1 MTLEDLLYKIGE
13 TAIKNKIIN
22 FSAVGGDVYDLNVEN
37 IKDYPVLFASP
48 TGTHQVRENT
58 TEYEVTFYFLDR
70 LLSDD
75 VNDVQIFSTAIEQLK
90 LILTMVENI
99 KGVLDVTDDYDIQNF
114 TETERMNDRVAGA
127 FATVKIMI
135 QNMSGCCD
143 TEFVTLMLKLENKT
157 LNVTKNG
164 KYTVTY
170 NKMYDGL
177 RKVEVDVN
185 VDVETPYQDG
195 FADGKEEGLEQGYV
209 SGKQDGIAEGYE
221 SGKEDGLTEG
231 YAEGKADGIAEG
243 AEVGKELAAQDAIVL
258 NVTENGS
265 YYTKYADIP
274 EWTETETGDD
284 FYSYARLGQN
294 MYFNTEYS
302 GVRESIVE
310 FWFKYDDKSFSGT
323 YATLVGK
330 QGPNGTNIMK
340 IRVDSYL
347 TSTFSFEC
355 SGKATRSFTMT
366 KDVWHKIKFSHEG
379 VWVDNERVVTAEG
392 KAPNAG
398 STPFCIN
405 GTEGWAYG
413 ANGYYGMV
421 KIDDNI
427 YIPTKDGYINKTM
440 DIPLPVFGYN
450 PDYYDFTKI
459 EKPVPFDE
467 LIKEVNVQT
476 KINIEKGGIKLSNS
490 TFSNIPSYF
499 DFTGVSSLTNMF
511 ENCFKLGDLS
521 PLENVDVS
529 GVKYMGYCFYQIG
542 TNVSTLNYLPLAN
555 WDTSNVVNMDSMFG
569 RNHTDS
575 LAGLENWDTSKV
587 AIMSSMFEYNSN
599 ITDIDALANW
609 DTSKVTD
616 MSNMFENC
624 YALKNV
630 DAITNWDTS
639 NVVNMDSMFSNTSI
653 RSFPAIDCSKI
664 EYNKYPLYNAS
675 VDETL
680 TDVGGFINAK
690 SRWNNNYGLA
700 KFAGLTRES
709 CINILNGLYDFTAA
723 GETADTYQ
731 GKLKVHANFLT
742 AVGDDISIGINKGWQ
757 ITA

>member
-243 AEVGKELAAQDAIVL
+243 AERGKELAAQEAIVL

-284 FYSYARLGQN
+284 FYSYASVSYV
-294 MYFNTEYS
+294 YFDTEVKFS
-302 GVRESIVE
+302 ELTDFE
-310 FWFKYDDKSFSGT
+310 FWYRFTDEFGTNGPILGRDVTGAVFIEKTSTSNDSGHQFRCRLNGTSYTVYLQKDIWHVFKYSEGILTADGVEVVSLYGSLTDTS
-323 YATLVGK
+323 
-330 QGPNGTNIMK
+330 NIMFNGHP
-340 IRVDSYL
+340 Y
-347 TSTFSFEC
+347 SFGSDQK
-355 SGKATRSFTMT
+355 SG
-366 KDVWHKIKFSHEG
+366 E
-379 VWVDNERVVTAEG
+379 
-392 KAPNAG
+392 
-398 STPFCIN
+398 
-405 GTEGWAYG
+405 
-413 ANGYYGMV
+413 YGMV
-421 KIDDNI
+421 KINGRVIVPDSYSFKWRDTGE
-427 YIPTKDGYINKTM
+427 Y
-440 DIPLPVFGYN
+440 LPF
-450 PDYYDFTKI
+450 FTNDVTNVNYKFIFNNI
-459 EKPVPFDE
+459 EKPLVSDE
-467 LIKEVNVQT
+467 LFKEVNVST
-476 KINIEKGGIKLSNS
+476 KIDVAALNLLPMKETKMDK
-490 TFSNIPSYF
+490 IPEVF
-499 DFTGVSSLTNMF
+499 DFSGVKNFAYAFYQNRGLKDISALRSATNPILSVNNMF
-511 ENCFKLGDLS
+511 SSSSYAFDLS
-521 PLENVDVS
+521 PLEDWDVS
-529 GVKYMGYCFYQIG
+529 KCTDFGFCFSNGQN
-542 TNVSTLNYLPLAN
+542 TDFTPLAK
-555 WDTSNVVNMDSMFG
+555 
-569 RNHTDS
+569 
-575 LAGLENWDTSKV
+575 WDTSKGT
-587 AIMSSMFEYNSN
+587 IMGNFIQMNIYTVPEVIKIPALRCDSANALSQSIVRFNSYTSSCPRVE
-599 ITDIDALANW
+599 I
-609 DTSKVTD
+609 
-616 MSNMFENC
+616 
-624 YALKNV
+624 
-630 DAITNWDTS
+630 
-639 NVVNMDSMFSNTSI
+639 
-653 RSFPAIDCSKI
+653 
-664 EYNKYPLYNAS
+664 
-675 VDETL
+675 
-680 TDVGGFINAK
+680 GGFINLK
-690 SRWNNNYGLA
+690 SSMTQNDGIA
-700 KFAGLTRES
+700 S
-709 CINILNGLYDFTAA
+709 CPNITYDSCLNILNGLYDFNVHN
-723 GETADTYQ
+723 ETPTSTQ
-731 GKLKVHANFLT
+731 GKLKVNQAFLDL
-742 AVGDDISIGINKGWQ
+742 VGDNINIAINKNWT
-757 ITA
+757 ITV